1 MILTIRPPEGYSVE
15 REGVHAVA
23 LDLAI
28 DEDLLL
34 EGRSREVVHAVQN
47 ARKTAGLQVEDRIA
61 LALEGDPELMDAAAA
76 YRDYVATETLALELH
91 LGPDAAQASASD
103 HSEQTAIE
111 GLSLTMGLRRV
122 QRGA

>member
-1 MILTIRPPEGYSVE
+1 
-15 REGVHAVA
+15 
-23 LDLAI
+23 
-28 DEDLLL
+28 
-34 EGRSREVVHAVQN
+34 VQN

-61 LALEGDPELMDAAAA
+61 LALEGDPELIEAAAA

-91 LGPDAAQASASD
+91 LAPDPAQTGASD

-111 GLSLTMGLRRV
+111 GLSLRMGLRRV